1 MKKKQ
6 YILLGRNDVEIIKQ
20 ATTEIMNLLSNTEAL
35 MLLSNI
41 GLVLQ
46 QKIKYG
52 TLYQIELITSDVK
65 IEVENKGYTLEF
77 EPENQRRIS
86 TFIFILKVMS
96 KWEKQPNTFAFRQPD
111 GSTDLDKFSN
121 FISEFEV

>member
-6 YILLGRNDVEIIKQ
+6 YILLGRNDVETIKQ

-52 TLYQIELITSDVK
+52 TLYQIELIISDVK

-77 EPENQRRIS
+77 EPENQRLIS

-111 GSTDLDKFSN
+111 GSADLDKFSN